1 MEVIS
6 SELRVLLEQESDEI
20 FCDELIIQELLL
32 PMFET
37 WTNIMIS
44 NEQHSKPTLS
54 KCWSDLHSVLD
65 RLPLIA
71 LSRSISRT
79 EYLVDMILQ
88 HVQIDMFDIDNKTW
102 EIAAKCLLVFLD
114 NCGSLVWQETKS
126 TADDFFDNLLD
137 IYQSTEV
144 SRSEKHRAV
153 GKPDT
158 QCLSQ
163 STTILEL
170 MIAMI
175 LKPSWSSTSG
185 SYSCVISG
193 CITDLMSCFKTARQT
208 SKGMDQNTSES
219 VKMLTD
225 VRVQFIDIVESY
237 LTDTTKNCRALLL
250 ASAEQSAD
258 NLPGNLLGNMTAS
271 DDMVYLKNDK
281 AIPTNS
287 LSVLSSTVN
296 LISSHKNILDF
307 PELFCHIMS
316 CHSHLCVIPEVR
328 KKSFPHI
335 MQCVI

>member
-1 MEVIS
+1 MEIIPD
-6 SELRVLLEQESDEI
+6 ELRVLLEQESDEI
-20 FCDELIIQELLL
+20 FCDELIIKELLL
-32 PMFET
+32 PMFEK

-44 NEQHSKPTLS
+44 SQQHSKSTLS

-88 HVQIDMFDIDNKTW
+88 HVQIDMFDTDNKTW
-102 EIAAKCLLVFLD
+102 EVAAKCLLVFLD
-114 NCGSLVWQETKS
+114 NCGAIVWQETTS

-144 SRSEKHRAV
+144 SRSEQHRTV

-163 STTILEL
+163 TTTILEL

-193 CITDLMSCFKTARQT
+193 CITDLMSCFKTVRHA
-208 SKGMDQNTSES
+208 SKGVDKSTPES
-219 VKMLTD
+219 VKMLAD
-225 VRVQFIDIVESY
+225 VRGQFIDIVESY

-258 NLPGNLLGNMTAS
+258 NLPGNITAS
-271 DDMVYLKNDK
+271 DDMIYLKNDK
-281 AIPTNS
+281 AIPANS
-287 LSVLSSTVN
+287 LSILSSTVN
-296 LISSHKNILDF
+296 LISSHKNILAF

-328 KKSFPHI
+328 L
-335 MQCVI
+335 

>member
-1 MEVIS
+1 
-6 SELRVLLEQESDEI
+6 
-20 FCDELIIQELLL
+20 
-32 PMFET
+32 
-37 WTNIMIS
+37 MIS
-44 NEQHSKPTLS
+44 NQQHSKSTLS

-88 HVQIDMFDIDNKTW
+88 QVQIDMFDIDNKTW
-102 EIAAKCLLVFLD
+102 EVAAKCLLVFLD

-163 STTILEL
+163 TTTILEL

-193 CITDLMSCFKTARQT
+193 CITDLMSCFKSVQKT
-208 SKGMDQNTSES
+208 SKGVNKDTTES
-219 VKMLTD
+219 IKMLSD

-250 ASAEQSAD
+250 ASAEQSAEQSAD
-258 NLPGNLLGNMTAS
+258 NLPRNTPQNMTAS

-281 AIPTNS
+281 AIPANS

-328 KKSFPHI
+328 KREFLK
-335 MQCVI
+335 VIVLGEI